1 MIDSPTAKK
10 PDPRSPSSIAE
21 LTQPRTS
28 NIIKFVATPKK
39 SKKESHSKDPSLSQ
53 ANLIR
58 LTERLAED
66 AKNGILKGIGGF
78 AEYVDGYTFGLEGSY
93 LVRPDSAVLPLS
105 RLQYSVMQQIQ
116 ENEENEAD

>member
-1 MIDSPTAKK
+1 MAI
-10 PDPRSPSSIAE
+10 
-21 LTQPRTS
+21 
-28 NIIKFVATPKK
+28 PKK

-66 AKNGILKGIGGF
+66 AKNGILKGLGGF

-93 LVRPDSAVLPLS
+93 LARPDSAVLPLA
-105 RLQYSVMQQIQ
+105 RLQHSVMQQIQ